1 MEYEGVFSVYVV
13 CVCICVC
20 VCVYACVFVCVC
32 VCVCVCIHSQM
43 VSSPWA
49 FSTLSVRLCT
59 TVGDTALLYVRTF
72 VSDNY
77 VGSDYVTVN
86 THLGLHDMFN

>member
-1 MEYEGVFSVYVV
+1 
-13 CVCICVC
+13 
-20 VCVYACVFVCVC
+20 
-32 VCVCVCIHSQM
+32 M

-86 THLGLHDMFN
+86 THLGLHDMFNQ